1 MGTASGWSPS
11 LINDGESALR
21 SPEQQAD
28 DILQSLHG
36 RRLMVLLDYDG
47 TLSPIAPRPED
58 AVLPPAMRIVLDELS
73 GRWNTA
79 VISGR
84 ALADVRDMV
93 GVDGIVYAGNHGLE
107 IEGPAGTGISR
118 SLGEAYVQD
127 VAEASAE
134 LQSELESVEGSLVE
148 DKQFSLSVHYRLVA
162 SADVRR
168 VEAAVDTAIKRH
180 PRLRKRHGK
189 KVFELRPDLDWD
201 KGRAVTW
208 LLEVVNQRETEALP
222 IYIGDDDTDEDA
234 FRALENAGIGVLV
247 SEEDRPTAATHRL
260 SDTDGVRRFLAR
272 LAEGEVA

>member
-1 MGTASGWSPS
+1 MN
-11 LINDGESALR
+11 NDEESVLR

-28 DILQSLHG
+28 DILRSLHG
-36 RRLMVLLDYDG
+36 RKLMVLLDYDG

-58 AVLPPAMRIVLDELS
+58 AVLPEAMRVVLSTLS
-73 GRWNTA
+73 KRWSTA

-93 GVDGIVYAGNHGLE
+93 DVDDIVYAGNHGLE
-107 IEGPAGTGISR
+107 IEGPTGTGISR
-118 SLGEAYVQD
+118 SLGESYVQD
-127 VAEASAE
+127 VAKASAE
-134 LQSELESVEGSLVE
+134 LRSELESVDGSLVE

-162 SADVRR
+162 SADIRQ

-208 LLEVVNQRETEALP
+208 LLEVVNRRETEALP
-222 IYIGDDDTDEDA
+222 IYVGDDDTDEDA
-234 FRALENAGIGVLV
+234 FRALETAGVGVLV

-260 SDTDGVRRFLAR
+260 RDTDGVRRFLAR
-272 LAEGEVA
+272 LAEGDAA